1 MINVG
6 DAVPTYQLTTDQGE
20 TIALTDYSGK
30 FVVLYFYP
38 KDHTP
43 GCTTQACSFRDSY
56 DQFEE
61 LNVTIIGV
69 SPDSVES
76 HQSFKEKHDL
86 PFSLIVDTD
95 HQLAKDFGA
104 TKMKEK
110 AGEQYLG
117 INRSTYLID
126 QNGIVQKIFKDVRV
140 IGHTKEVLQAIKEI
154 TVE

>member
-20 TIALTDYSGK
+20 TIALTDYLGE

-76 HQSFKEKHDL
+76 HQLFKEKHDL
-86 PFSLIVDTD
+86 PF
-95 HQLAKDFGA
+95 
-104 TKMKEK
+104 
-110 AGEQYLG
+110 
-117 INRSTYLID
+117 R
-126 QNGIVQKIFKDVRV
+126 
-140 IGHTKEVLQAIKEI
+140 
-154 TVE
+154 